1 MVDIPVV
8 RPSYTEHCIFRK
20 SCACGHITSGTF
32 PSGVDAPISY
42 SEPITALIAYL
53 HTRQYIPLARISEFF
68 SSVYGMGVSQ
78 ETVCGIIDRF
88 VKKALPAFTLIK
100 QAVSNA
106 KVIGANETGMKEDG
120 RLNWFWT
127 WQ

>member
-1 MVDIPVV
+1 
-8 RPSYTEHCIFRK
+8 
-20 SCACGHITSGTF
+20 
-32 PSGVDAPISY
+32 
-42 SEPITALIAYL
+42 
-53 HTRQYIPLARISEFF
+53 
-68 SSVYGMGVSQ
+68 MGVSQ

-127 WQ
+127 WQSKFATYITASKNRGFETVKAHFPSGFPKAILVHDCWPVI